1 MITRITTLLILFQL
15 VSFAS
20 AFKSSIEEKPPDV
33 EDTSASLQRM
43 SFDIGY
49 GTEYFD
55 AYVQPS
61 IETFSK
67 GNHSTVQTPEFN
79 GHAVKFFNMSPNPVH
94 LYWVND
100 SNEPIFM
107 GKIRPFHSSGT
118 GSFPNHRFFIAPT
131 DYEKSKTVFQYFVVV
146 RRTNHYYYD
155 PITVPSDE
163 AKTHQNL
170 ARLTLDE
177 LSKYNI
183 MKRTR
188 DFDAEYFKFTGREY
202 MTVYPRPKPMHF
214 MWPAE
219 YFGQEHWV
227 ISRETQFHTIPEKEQ
242 LKPIREHG
250 LKRVLKESD
259 PKILQDYRST
269 DDYLNMTVTVLSCAP
284 RVYEIGNFLS
294 DVEVDYIVNYAKSV
308 DMSASST
315 GDANQKSGSEKKTR
329 VSGTIGRKMQL
340 YVIHSVVLTHIL

>member
-1 MITRITTLLILFQL
+1 
-15 VSFAS
+15 V
-20 AFKSSIEEKPPDV
+20 KSSIEENPHAD

-67 GNHSTVQTPEFN
+67 GNHSKVQTPEFN
-79 GHAVKFFNMSPNPVH
+79 GHAVKFYNMSPNPVH

-100 SNEPIFM
+100 NNEPVFM
-107 GKIRPFHSSGT
+107 GRIRPFHSSGT

-131 DYEKSKTVFQYFVVV
+131 DYDTSKSVLQYFVVDAI
-146 RRTNHYYYD
+146 RKTNHYYYD

-177 LSKYNI
+177 LTKYNI

-188 DFDAEYFKFTGREY
+188 DFDAEYLKFTGREY
-202 MTVYPRPKPMHF
+202 MTVYPRPKPIHF

-227 ISRETQFHTIPEKEQ
+227 TSKETQFHTLPEPKL

-250 LKRVLKESD
+250 VQRVLKESD
-259 PKILQDYRST
+259 PRILQEYRST
-269 DDYLNMTVTVLSCAP
+269 DEYLNMTVKVLSCAP

-294 DVEVDYIVNYAKSV
+294 DVEVEYIANYAKHV

-315 GDANQKSGSEKKTR
+315 GSANEKTGSEKKTKVGR
-329 VSGTIGRKMQL
+329 VGLML
-340 YVIHSVVLTHIL
+340 YSLTYFSTNEIYIHTQTYIYIYRHEHLIIRG

>member
-1 MITRITTLLILFQL
+1 MKSLLFHFLILLLQQQASL
-15 VSFAS
+15 VSS
-20 AFKSSIEEKPPDV
+20 YVKSSIEENPDS

-43 SFDIGY
+43 TFDIGY
-49 GTEYFD
+49 GTEHFD

-67 GNHSTVQTPEFN
+67 GNHSTIQTPEFS
-79 GHAVKFFNMSPNPVH
+79 GHAVKFYNMSPQPVH

-107 GKIRPFHSSGT
+107 GRIRPFHSSGT
-118 GSFPNHRFFIAPT
+118 GSFPNHRFFIAPI
-131 DYEKSKTVFQYFVVV
+131 DYDTSKTVLQYFVVDAI

-155 PITVPSDE
+155 PITIPSDE
-163 AKTHQNL
+163 TQTRQNL

-183 MKRTR
+183 MKRNR
-188 DFDAEYFKFTGREY
+188 DFDVEYLKFTGREY
-202 MTVYPRPKPMHF
+202 MTMYPRPKPMHF

-227 ISRETQFHTIPEKEQ
+227 TTRETLFHTVPDKSL
-242 LKPIREHG
+242 LKPIRERG
-250 LKRVLKESD
+250 LQRVLKESD
-259 PKILQDYRST
+259 PRILQEYRAK
-269 DDYLNMTVTVLSCAP
+269 DEYLNMTVKVLSCAP

-294 DVEVDYIVNYAKSV
+294 DVEVDYIANYAKHV

-315 GDANQKSGSEKKTR
+315 GSANEKTGSEKKTR
-329 VSGTIGRKMQL
+329 VRRFW
-340 YVIHSVVLTHIL
+340 